1 MCDQQTGAEPHDD
14 IARPMRQH
22 NNPMRQHNKKG
33 RWTLWVLTWAADEH
47 LLYTAVGMVPEA
59 TVAPRSVII
68 SEC

>member
-1 MCDQQTGAEPHDD
+1 VCDQQTGAEPHDD
-14 IARPMRQH
+14 IAR
-22 NNPMRQHNKKG
+22 PMRQHNKKG